1 LDCKEPSSRVVMMSS
16 SSLGA
21 SGALGSLRIAHRVAE
36 KVMDGR
42 HHYPGN

>member
-1 LDCKEPSSRVVMMSS
+1 MDPSSRAATMSS

-21 SGALGSLRIAHRVAE
+21 SGALVSLCIAHCMAE